1 MSTLYTVIALFAIL
15 ATGVIAAPAFAQ
27 IVEAITVTTDKE
39 TYANGEV
46 VVISGEVREKLSGT
60 PVTLQVISSNGN
72 LVTVKQL
79 DVSEDK
85 TYGTEITAGGPLWGK
100 EGTYTIKVLYGTNA
114 RTAEATFEFGGSE
127 GSTAPS
133 GKSIPVT
140 GNPELL
146 VGYSIQ
152 GGKIISIEPDVSAN
166 SLLVIIETTSDGQ
179 VKLMIPR
186 EVIDARNGPDGKSGE
201 DVDFFVLAD
210 GSEVDFEET
219 TTASVRTLT
228 IPFDDG
234 TSQIE
239 IIGTWVIPEFGAMA
253 AIILAVAIVSIIAVS
268 ARTRLSI
275 MPRY

>member
-27 IVEAITVTTDKE
+27 IVDPITVTTDKDAYDDGE
-39 TYANGEV
+39 TITITGQV
-46 VVISGEVREKLSGT
+46 SQRLSGY
-60 PVTLQVISSNGN
+60 PVTLQVIASNGN

-79 DVSEDK
+79 DVSEDS
-85 TYGTEITAGGPLWGK
+85 TYGTEIAAGGSLWRSQ
-100 EGTYTIKVLYGTNA
+100 GTYTIKVLYGTDT
-114 RTAEATFEFGGSE
+114 RTAETTFEFSGSVGG
-127 GSTAPS
+127 TTPS

-146 VGYSIQ
+146 VGYSIK
-152 GGKIISIEPDVSAN
+152 GGKIISIEPDVTAK
-166 SLLVIIETTSDGQ
+166 SLMVTIETTSDGE
-179 VKLMIPR
+179 VKLIIPR
-186 EVIDARNGPDGKSGE
+186 EVIDARNGPDGKSGD
-201 DVDFFVLAD
+201 DVDFFVLVD
-210 GSEVDFEET
+210 GSEVDFDET
-219 TTASVRTLT
+219 TTASDRTLT

-239 IIGTWVIPEFGAMA
+239 IIGTWVIPEFGTMA

-275 MPRY
+275 IPRY

>member
-1 MSTLYTVIALFAIL
+1 MSTLYTIVALFAIL

-27 IVEAITVTTDKE
+27 MVEPISVTTDKE

-46 VVISGEVREKLSGT
+46 VAISGEVRERLSGT
-60 PVTLQVISSNGN
+60 PVTLQVISDNGN
-72 LVTVKQL
+72 LVTVEQL
-79 DVSEDK
+79 DVSEDN
-85 TYGTEITAGGPLWGK
+85 TYGTEITAGGPLWGSQ
-100 EGTYTIKVLYGTNA
+100 GTYTIKVLYGTNS

-127 GSTAPS
+127 GSTTPS

-152 GGKIISIEPDVSAN
+152 GGKILSIEPDIPAK
-166 SLLVIIETTSDGQ
+166 SLKVMIETTSDGE
-179 VKLMIPR
+179 VTLMIPR
-186 EVIDARNGPDGKSGE
+186 GVIDARNGPDGNSGE
-201 DVDFFVLAD
+201 DVDFFVLTD
-210 GSEVDFEET
+210 GSEVDFEEA
-219 TTASVRTLT
+219 TTASERTLT
-228 IPFDDG
+228 IQFEDG
-234 TSQIE
+234 TSEIE